1 MQQITSSAW
10 NNGLG
15 AIWIGL
21 TDLYQDGTY
30 MYWSSGKKFD
40 YDFTKTAWGNL
51 LVDGDNG
58 NCAVIFDDGFYD
70 DRDCEEPNY
79 GLCVIEQNIC

>member
-1 MQQITSSAW
+1 MQKIVDSAW

-21 TDLYQDGTY
+21 TDLYQDGSY
-30 MYWSSGKKFD
+30 MYWSSGKVFD